1 MVSSSIDASASNSR
15 KRRRTSSTGDERAVD
30 DVAQRQTP
38 QEIDRIEAIC
48 RKLMNEMSAKWR
60 EEGNH
65 LRNELHQV
73 ETRMKDWVDERLNK
87 HVVELRQEIER
98 TSVQQETQVYD
109 QVQEVRKEV
118 QQVGDET
125 QETFDRLEEV
135 KEDMQALKDEISEL
149 VDGRL
154 EEQMDNVRS
163 ELEEYVVEQVHQ
175 AQDRIV
181 DHIRSNVYIDF
192 NIYD

>member
-1 MVSSSIDASASNSR
+1 MSLGIDASVNSSR
-15 KRRRTSSTGDERAVD
+15 KRRRTSSNGGESAVE
-30 DVAQRQTP
+30 DVTQSEKP
-38 QEIDRIEAIC
+38 QDNDRVEAIC
-48 RKLMNEMSAKWR
+48 RKLMNEMTAKWR
-60 EEGNH
+60 EEGDQ
-65 LRNELHQV
+65 LRNELQQV
-73 ETRMKDWVDERLNK
+73 ETRIKNWVDERLDK

-118 QQVGDET
+118 QQVSDET
-125 QETFDRLEEV
+125 QETFDRVEEV
-135 KEDMQALKDEISEL
+135 KEDMQAFKDETSEL

-154 EEQMDNVRS
+154 EEQMDSVRS
-163 ELEEYVVEQVHQ
+163 ELEEYMVEQIHQ